1 MGGKQDVTMLSGQV
15 LEFLERHPG
24 AFTAQEL
31 WEYIP
36 WNGRRILPCHVQQAL
51 EQRLF
56 PMGLVAADK
65 DVTVTRVKGRVKA
78 SPGTRWCALAQAPPG
93 FLIHDPAEASANAI
107 HGAEAEMRV
116 KAE

>member
-1 MGGKQDVTMLSGQV
+1 VTALSGQV
-15 LEFLERHPG
+15 LEFLERYPG

-36 WNGRRILPCHVQQAL
+36 WNGRRILPCHVRQAL

-65 DVTVTRVKGRVKA
+65 DVTRARVKGRVKA

-93 FLIHDPAEASANAI
+93 FLVHDPAGGICECDAWGGDKDEGGKHS
-107 HGAEAEMRV
+107 EER
-116 KAE
+116 